1 MVKNQLFRV
10 LPDIEFIKI
19 LLESVGL
26 SSLEDTNFF
35 TKETIKELNTLNKFN
50 EIKDKLETY
59 YLPCKSKV
67 YLTAITDKKC
77 ITIIRQFIKVHNYTL
92 ISKER
97 YINRKKLCVYRL
109 IKLDDKPKLLPKSS
123 KKNIVISF
131 E

>member
-10 LPDIEFIKI
+10 LPDIEIIQI
-19 LLESVGL
+19 LLNSVGL

-35 TKETIKELNTLNKFN
+35 TKDIIKELNTLDKFKELN
-50 EIKDKLETY
+50 DILGTY
-59 YLPCKSKV
+59 YLPCKAKI
-67 YLTAITDKKC
+67 YLTGINDKKC

-109 IKLDDKPKLLPKSS
+109 IKLDDKPKSPPKSS
-123 KKNIVISF
+123 KKDIVISF

>member
-10 LPDIEFIKI
+10 LPDIEIIKI

-35 TKETIKELNTLNKFN
+35 TKETIKELNTINKFN
-50 EIKDKLETY
+50 EIKDKLESY

-109 IKLDDKPKLLPKSS
+109 IKLDDKPKLSPKSS
-123 KKNIVISF
+123 KKDIVISF

>member
-10 LPDIEFIKI
+10 LPDTEIILQ
-19 LLESVGL
+19 LLETFGL
-26 SSLEDTNFF
+26 SSLQDNNYF
-35 TKETIKELNTLNKFN
+35 TKETMKEKNTIDKFSDL
-50 EIKDKLETY
+50 KDKLETY

-67 YLTAITDKKC
+67 YVTDINDKKS
-77 ITIIRQFIKVHNYTL
+77 ITILRQFIKVHGYTL

-109 IKLDDKPKLLPKSS
+109 IKLDDKPLNSPKKKS
-123 KKNIVISF
+123 KNIMISF